1 MDIFVSPE
9 ERKRFSEKEIK
20 IRSLDDEHQ
29 QLLNEKLNI
38 QSLDDDD
45 LQRSQNEEDTSVS
58 FLPDLSL
65 PSDELDLTSALAKLV
80 ARDLYSDTVFRVGKA
95 SKQQC
100 IPAHR
105 VLLASASE
113 LFEAMLYP
121 SSVCENEKKSTEIP
135 KKLEISLS
143 NVEADSFKLM
153 LQCIYT
159 GTCSI
164 TASNFLDLDY
174 LARRFQVFSLT
185 LSQVYWLGLPR
196 FQS

>member
-95 SKQQC
+95 SKQQ
-100 IPAHR
+100 
-105 VLLASASE
+105 
-113 LFEAMLYP
+113 
-121 SSVCENEKKSTEIP
+121 
-135 KKLEISLS
+135 
-143 NVEADSFKLM
+143 
-153 LQCIYT
+153 
-159 GTCSI
+159 
-164 TASNFLDLDY
+164 
-174 LARRFQVFSLT
+174 
-185 LSQVYWLGLPR
+185 
-196 FQS
+196 